1 MKLIVGLGNVGKEY
15 KNTRHNIG
23 FDFIDNYLGNITYK
37 SNNYGS
43 YYIKDGVIFL
53 KPSTF
58 MNLSGTAIRYF
69 MNYYKI
75 DHNNILIIYDDFNI
89 KAGRFKIKYK
99 SSSGGHNGI
108 KSIIENIKTDEFLR
122 IKIGILSEN
131 IINKTD
137 FVLGKLKNDEK
148 EIIFSLEKT
157 INNVINDFI
166 NNKDPEYIMNKYN

>member
-1 MKLIVGLGNVGKEY
+1 
-15 KNTRHNIG
+15 
-23 FDFIDNYLGNITYK
+23 
-37 SNNYGS
+37 
-43 YYIKDGVIFL
+43 
-53 KPSTF
+53 

-122 IKIGILSEN
+122 IKIGISREN
-131 IINKTD
+131 IINKIYYI
-137 FVLGKLKNDEK
+137 KKEYKCEK
-148 EIIFSLEKT
+148 
-157 INNVINDFI
+157 
-166 NNKDPEYIMNKYN
+166 